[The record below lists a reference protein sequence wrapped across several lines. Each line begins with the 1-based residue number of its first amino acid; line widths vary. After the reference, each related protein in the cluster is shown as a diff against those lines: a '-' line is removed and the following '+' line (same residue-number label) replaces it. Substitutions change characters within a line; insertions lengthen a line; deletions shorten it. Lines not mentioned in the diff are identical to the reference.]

1 VRTPVPIADD
11 ALVPAW
17 KVTLDAERPEP
28 SLRGTMLA
36 GALAVAVGFGG
47 FFGWAATADLDSA
60 AVAPA
65 TVIVD
70 SRRKTVSHLEGG
82 ILDALLVREGDAV
95 EEGQPLLRLDDTQ
108 SRAAAAQVEGQRWL
122 SLARAARLRAELGDR
137 READFPAD
145 LLEAARTGPVAA
157 EAVEIE
163 RRLLLTRW
171 ETHEGQ
177 IRIRERRIAQLRE
190 QIAAIDAQIDATRD
204 RLRFTRD
211 ELGAVR
217 QLFARGYERRPR
229 LLELQRAAAELE
241 GRVGELTANRA
252 EAEQGIAQAELEI
265 QDVRNTRHAEAVT
278 ELQRTQG
285 AIAELDERLRGA
297 ADVQRRRVVLAPQAG
312 KVVDIRAFTPGSAI
326 GAGAPILDIVP
337 QDDELVLEARVAP
350 ADIDSVRVGQPVFV
364 RLSAYKQR
372 IVPPVDGE
380 VVEVSADR
388 LRDDRSGEPY
398 FTARVRL
405 APDALDALPDV
416 RLYPGMPAEVMLR
429 SRPRKAL
436 DYFLAPVVDSMRR
449 SLREE

>member
-1 VRTPVPIADD
+1 VKPPVPIADD

-17 KVTLDAERPEP
+17 KLTLDAERPEP

-65 TVIVD
+65 TVMVD

-82 ILDALLVREGDAV
+82 ILAALLVGEGDLV

-108 SRAAAAQVEGQRWL
+108 ARAAAAQVRGQLWL
-122 SLARAARLRAELGDR
+122 ALARAARLRAEQADR
-137 READFPAD
+137 READFPPE
-145 LLEAARTGPVAA
+145 LLEAARAEPVAA

-163 RRLLLTRW
+163 RRLLQTRW
-171 ETHEGQ
+171 DSYEGQ
-177 IRIRERRIAQLRE
+177 VRIREGRIAQLRE
-190 QIAAIDAQIDATRD
+190 QIAAIDAQIGATRD

-211 ELGAVR
+211 ELGAVQ

-241 GRVGELTANRA
+241 GRAGELAANRA

-265 QDVRNTRHAEAVT
+265 QDVRNTRRAEVVT
-278 ELQRTQG
+278 ELQRAQG
-285 AIAELDERLRGA
+285 TIADLAERVRGA
-297 ADVQRRRVVLAPQAG
+297 EDVLRRQVVPAPQAG

-350 ADIDSVRVGQPVFV
+350 ADIDSVRAGQAASV
-364 RLSAYKQR
+364 RLSAFKQR
-372 IVPPVDGE
+372 NVPPVDGE

-398 FTARVRL
+398 FVARVRL
-405 APDALDALPDV
+405 APDALDGLPDV
-416 RLYPGMPAEVMLR
+416 RLYPGMPAEVLLR

-436 DYFLAPVVDSMRR
+436 DYFVAPIADSMRR
-449 SLREE
+449 ALREE